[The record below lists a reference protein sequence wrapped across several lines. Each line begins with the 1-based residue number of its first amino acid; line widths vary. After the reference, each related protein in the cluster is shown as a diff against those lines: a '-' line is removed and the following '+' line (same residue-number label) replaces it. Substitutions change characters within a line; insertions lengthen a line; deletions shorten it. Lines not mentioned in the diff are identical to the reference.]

1 MINLK
6 VYFAWLQLAV
16 FNIELKSS
24 TGDETTEAIVIK
36 LAGTN
41 EEIIYNP
48 LQLKNN
54 PYFDFIS
61 HTRHYLDK
69 LKYGIYMYSYWIVLS
84 IVFYTG
90 TNRISILC
98 SGYVLLTFIFFWYGQ
113 TFLIKPIEKLIRL

>member
-1 MINLK
+1 M
-6 VYFAWLQLAV
+6 AV

-24 TGDETTEAIVIK
+24 TENETTESTIIN

-41 EEIIYNP
+41 EEIIYDP
-48 LQLKNN
+48 ILMKQN

-61 HTRHYLDK
+61 NSRHYLDK
-69 LKYGIYMYSYWIVLS
+69 FKYAIYMYSYWIVLA

-90 TNRISILC
+90 TSRISILC

-113 TFLIKPIEKLIRL
+113 TFLIKPIEKLIKL